1 MAVCTDNTISIIT
14 YDANFLKCKLVKNN
28 LVVIGVKRPIVLVPQ
43 VIKEMF
49 KLEEV
54 VFKKE
59 KNTGDKFFAGS
70 ADKRYG
76 ETSPF

>member
-1 MAVCTDNTISIIT
+1 
-14 YDANFLKCKLVKNN
+14 
-28 LVVIGVKRPIVLVPQ
+28 VLVPQ